1 MAEQECLG
9 GAPLSTLEVT
19 LGGRCLAPSM
29 SSRWEVAFS
38 KGFLSSETGPQLQK
52 PQLSLSSFHLP
63 REPTWRT
70 HRTLGH
76 HAFNKACSTCLSPP
90 LHPPPK
96 QHKNHTADRETWGRL
111 FNGLRT
117 GQNRKLPKDWPR
129 EKAAHRQQGVLGP

>member
-19 LGGRCLAPSM
+19 LGGQCLAPSM

-52 PQLSLSSFHLP
+52 PQLSLSSSYLP

-70 HRTLGH
+70 HRTPGQRTTLQTGRHGGGCLMNSEQDKIENFPRTGPGKRLHTGSTGSRGCWGH
-76 HAFNKACSTCLSPP
+76 DSVA
-90 LHPPPK
+90 
-96 QHKNHTADRETWGRL
+96 WGR
-111 FNGLRT
+111 GRHV
-117 GQNRKLPKDWPR
+117 PR
-129 EKAAHRQQGVLGP
+129 AV